1 MEHLRNDR
9 DPKWTDSCLLKTSCW
24 RIRQQ
29 SLSPP
34 CRGSIWTESKP
45 KFLSFSTMGEITPTT
60 SLYLLW
66 KYQWVGEPDAVF
78 KIHNIRI
85 SQSVQPRRNEWI
97 KIVVTTL
104 QPLWWA
110 TFRKTCTFNS
120 TLGEIQELCALNAC
134 WWRDF
139 LQGVT
144 SLHWHDTG
152 FLHLLR
158 HLIKWITVFSF
169 PTATT
174 ICLYL

>member
-1 MEHLRNDR
+1 MDYRACGVETVCLILPNASSESPEVAALVHCVDLSSYADSSTGRGAARGVQADESAYDREVGIMEHLRNDR

-78 KIHNIRI
+78 KIHNIREYP
-85 SQSVQPRRNEWI
+85 SQFSHGAMNE
-97 KIVVTTL
+97 
-104 QPLWWA
+104 
-110 TFRKTCTFNS
+110 
-120 TLGEIQELCALNAC
+120 
-134 WWRDF
+134 
-139 LQGVT
+139 
-144 SLHWHDTG
+144 
-152 FLHLLR
+152 
-158 HLIKWITVFSF
+158 
-169 PTATT
+169 
-174 ICLYL
+174 